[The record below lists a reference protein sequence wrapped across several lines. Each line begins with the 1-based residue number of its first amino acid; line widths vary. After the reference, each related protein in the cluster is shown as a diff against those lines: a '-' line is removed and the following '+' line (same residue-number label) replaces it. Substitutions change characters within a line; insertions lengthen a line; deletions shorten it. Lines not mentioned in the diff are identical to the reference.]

1 MLKTQMRSRSY
12 AYLAQKGG
20 GKSASFEFI
29 LNGCFGVHTNK
40 FPGFWTREFAAQA
53 PPHLVG
59 TQIMVIIN
67 WLQPKLSQAVIMAQV
82 AKS

>member
-1 MLKTQMRSRSY
+1 MADDAL
-12 AYLAQKGG
+12 LATETSKEDSDTEPRGG
-20 GKSASFEFI
+20 DHNTRKIPAI
-29 LNGCFGVHTNK
+29 LGRTHSQLRN
-40 FPGFWTREFAAQA
+40 
-53 PPHLVG
+53 PPLLVG